1 MCLSKGT
8 FACCTAFPFACCCTT
23 FRLALLFPLHA
34 APFFPLHAAPLQS
47 ICMILMLSCSTNFV
61 MLSCC
66 TLHSFTPALCCH
78 QTVCV
83 HVGCLAVQLPSPS
96 CALQACFH
104 ACMGPCKWTHDMSLK
119 HVDSDLLCFA
129 ELFRLAVLCRHI
141 EACCAVLCFA
151 VLCCADLMRPAV
163 LCCAYLFRP
172 AVLGR
177 LIQTCCAVLCRL
189 IQACAVLCR
198 LVYGQWRSDCSGRG
212 SGHPAAAG
220 LPAGFWLL
228 HLAVPVPPQIASAPG
243 GLHPA

>member
-1 MCLSKGT
+1 MLLAAVMVIHMIILAAFLFSRWRTPSLLHFPRPELLVLLIALAAIAQGSASKPVCLSKGT

-141 EACCAVLCFA
+141 EACCAVLCCA
-151 VLCCADLMRPAV
+151 VLCCAV
-163 LCCAYLFRP
+163 
-172 AVLGR
+172 
-177 LIQTCCAVLCRL
+177 QT
-189 IQACAVLCR
+189 
-198 LVYGQWRSDCSGRG
+198 
-212 SGHPAAAG
+212 
-220 LPAGFWLL
+220 
-228 HLAVPVPPQIASAPG
+228 
-243 GLHPA
+243 

>member
-1 MCLSKGT
+1 MIILAAFLFSRWRTPSLLHFPRPELLVLLIALAAIAQGSASKPVCLSKGT

-23 FRLALLFPLHA
+23 FRLALL
-34 APFFPLHAAPLQS
+34 FPLHAAPLQS

-96 CALQACFH
+96 CAFQACFH

-141 EACCAVLCFA
+141 EACCAVLCCA
-151 VLCCADLMRPAV
+151 VLCCAV
-163 LCCAYLFRP
+163 
-172 AVLGR
+172 
-177 LIQTCCAVLCRL
+177 QT
-189 IQACAVLCR
+189 
-198 LVYGQWRSDCSGRG
+198 
-212 SGHPAAAG
+212 
-220 LPAGFWLL
+220 
-228 HLAVPVPPQIASAPG
+228 
-243 GLHPA
+243 

>member
-1 MCLSKGT
+1 VCRVLFWLAMLLAAVMVIHMIILAAFLFSRWRTPILLHFPRPELLVLLIALAAIAQGSASKPVCLSKGT

-34 APFFPLHAAPLQS
+34 APLFPLHAAPLQS
-47 ICMILMLSCSTNFV
+47 ICKILMLSCSTNFV

-129 ELFRLAVLCRHI
+129 DLFRLAVLCRHI
-141 EACCAVLCFA
+141 QACCAV
-151 VLCCADLMRPAV
+151 M
-163 LCCAYLFRP
+163 
-172 AVLGR
+172 
-177 LIQTCCAVLCRL
+177 CCAV
-189 IQACAVLCR
+189 QT
-198 LVYGQWRSDCSGRG
+198 
-212 SGHPAAAG
+212 
-220 LPAGFWLL
+220 
-228 HLAVPVPPQIASAPG
+228 
-243 GLHPA
+243 